1 MNYIPEDNRKWFRC
15 QQFYP
20 YSLPFYGRPLL
31 QVCIK
36 LIGMQLWIKRTRSNI
51 GIGIV
56 VCDHEGVVLA
66 ARSTTMNVMVEPIA
80 VEVMLWICV
89 RNWVLWILYWR
100 ETPYKLSM
108 RLKHQARIEVS
119 LDISW
124 MESKSTW
131 ASWDF
136 RSLTMSSG
144 MRTQPLIL

>member
-1 MNYIPEDNRKWFRC
+1 
-15 QQFYP
+15 
-20 YSLPFYGRPLL
+20 
-31 QVCIK
+31 
-36 LIGMQLWIKRTRSNI
+36 MQLWIKRTRSNI

-89 RNWVLWILYWR
+89 RNWVLWILYRR

-124 MESKSTW
+124 MESKST
-131 ASWDF
+131 
-136 RSLTMSSG
+136 
-144 MRTQPLIL
+144 